1 MLRDGKGGKSLFC
14 AASQL
19 ELGLVWFTVNA
30 LLAEITADI
39 SGRIVSADALE

>member
-1 MLRDGKGGKSLFC
+1 MLRDGKGEKSLFS

-19 ELGLVWFTVNA
+19 EFGLVWSTVSA

-39 SGRIVSADALE
+39 GGRIVSADALE

>member
-1 MLRDGKGGKSLFC
+1 MLRDRKGEKSLFC

-19 ELGLVWFTVNA
+19 EFGLVWFTVNA
-30 LLAEITADI
+30 LFAETTADI